1 MLGFE
6 FNGYSSDEFGIIVT
20 SIEENDQL
28 ESRSLILGQKNKF
41 RAREN
46 HFGATYDQNYT
57 FNIVILKNPC
67 RKTILPHLELFSRDP
82 MLVSDIEN
90 MTVDQLQ
97 ERIVS
102 DLDPADNVL
111 VYDELF
117 QNMTIEN
124 GLLKFPNNNY
134 DINLT
139 NGILTSGSEDYFTS
153 NDIRALN
160 AWLTS
165 PQFPKKLKF
174 TGNEYFKEDIEFFVT
189 FTSVSTENVG
199 NPFKLIYTVTCDSPY
214 AYSPIQEDKITTNT
228 FESTGIKNNDE
239 KKIHYLY
246 NMTDCRNE
254 YVYPVLRIKPA
265 VANKPISICN
275 LNADPTKELKITPKN
290 TDAIYM
296 DCQHLKVYKLDE
308 NGNEIQITF
317 SEDLGI
323 KDPNDIL
330 KIYWPRL
337 VYGCNSIWTDGLAF
351 ITIQWR
357 EPRKVGAFA

>member
-46 HFGATYDQNYT
+46 HFGTTYDQNYT

-67 RKTILPHLELFSRDP
+67 RKTMLPHLELFSRDP

-117 QNMTIEN
+117 QNMTIDN

-189 FTSVSTENVG
+189 FT
-199 NPFKLIYTVTCDSPY
+199 
-214 AYSPIQEDKITTNT
+214 TNT
-228 FESTGIKNNDE
+228 FERTGIKNNDE